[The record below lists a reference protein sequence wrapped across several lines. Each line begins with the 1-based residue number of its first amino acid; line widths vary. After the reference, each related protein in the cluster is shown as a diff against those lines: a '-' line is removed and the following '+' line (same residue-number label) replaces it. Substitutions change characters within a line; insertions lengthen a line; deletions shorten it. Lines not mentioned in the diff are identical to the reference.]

1 MYADLVHEATDTARA
16 TALMTIR
23 APHALKEAHDL
34 LQSGLNR
41 LSLLASR
48 LRRPLRFHGRQVLAE
63 YDLEFLRV
71 IGQRTSHLQQAVG
84 RLTGPSYCFR
94 FQNHRTVTKT
104 IKTPST
110 AVT

>member
-1 MYADLVHEATDTARA
+1 
-16 TALMTIR
+16 MTIR
-23 APHALKEAHDL
+23 APHALKEAHEL
-34 LQSGLNR
+34 LQSGLDR

-48 LRRPLRFHGRQVLAE
+48 LRRPLRFHGRQALAE
-63 YDLEFLRV
+63 YDLEFLCV
-71 IGQRTSHLQQAVG
+71 IGQHTSYLQQVLV

-94 FQNHRTVTKT
+94 FQNHRIVTKT